1 MPGLNTIYFV
11 NKFGTEKRQSPFPV
25 APTIKLMDI
34 IPEISKKFGISS
46 QNICIA
52 NMGGQVLTA
61 TDLMVPISQLVEKF
75 GNTFDI
81 IDRGI
86 VGLNEV
92 YLTN

>member
-1 MPGLNTIYFV
+1 MASELNTIYFV
-11 NKFGTEKRQSPFPV
+11 NKFGSEKRQIPFPI
-25 APTIKLMDI
+25 APNIKLMDV

-52 NMGGQVLTA
+52 NMGGQVLTS
-61 TDLMVPISQLVEKF
+61 TDLLSPVRELVDKF

-86 VGLNEV
+86 VG
-92 YLTN
+92 

>member
-1 MPGLNTIYFV
+1 MASELNTIYFV
-11 NKFGTEKRQSPFPV
+11 NKFGSEKKQIPFPIG
-25 APTIKLMDI
+25 PNIKLMDA

-52 NMGGQVLTA
+52 NPGGHVLTA
-61 TDLMVPISQLVEKF
+61 TDLLSSVKELVEKF

-86 VGLNEV
+86 VG
-92 YLTN
+92 

>member
-1 MPGLNTIYFV
+1 MSSELNTIYFV
-11 NKFGTEKRQSPFPV
+11 NKFGSEKKQIPFPV
-25 APTIKLMDI
+25 APNIKLMDV

-61 TDLMVPISQLVEKF
+61 TDLLRPINELVNTF
-75 GNTFDI
+75 GNSFDI

-86 VGLNEV
+86 VG
-92 YLTN
+92 